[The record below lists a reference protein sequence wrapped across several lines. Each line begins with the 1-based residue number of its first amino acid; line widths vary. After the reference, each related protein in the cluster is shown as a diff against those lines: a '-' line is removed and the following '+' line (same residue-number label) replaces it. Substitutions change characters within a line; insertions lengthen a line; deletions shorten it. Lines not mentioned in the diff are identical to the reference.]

1 MINVT
6 VEYVSHIKA
15 GNTAIVAED
24 AKVRIGR
31 YKASLENFFTQGVG
45 EWMRYLTIIFHEPRM
60 IGPRLKENLTPTAA
74 CRIQIDQCSAI
85 RENNLA

>member
-15 GNTAIVAED
+15 RNTAKVAKD
-24 AKVRIGR
+24 AKVRIGW
-31 YKASLENFFTQGVG
+31 YKASLENFFSQGVG
-45 EWMRYLTIIFHEPRM
+45 EWMWYLTIIFHEPRI
-60 IGPRLKENLTPTAA
+60 IGPRLEEYLTTAAA
-74 CRIQIDQCSAI
+74 CRIQIDQCSAF